1 MLRRPSRRR
10 LLGAAALATTL
21 LAGCGFQLRRPP
33 ELAWKRIFLSGFSED
48 STLADE
54 LRRQLSTSPGVTVV
68 DTPAEA
74 DLVIESLQDATEPL
88 VAATTATS
96 QISEM
101 TLRTRLRFRVR
112 TAAGRELL
120 APTELAQ
127 TRDMSYSE
135 SSALAKQHEAALLFR
150 AMHAD
155 LAMQVLRRLAAL
167 EPS

>member
-1 MLRRPSRRR
+1 MHRPSRRR
-10 LLGAAALATTL
+10 LLGAAALAAM

-54 LRRQLSTSPGVTVV
+54 LRRQLRTSPGVTVV
-68 DTPAEA
+68 NTPAEA

-135 SSALAKQHEAALLFR
+135 SSALAKQQEAALLFR

-167 EPS
+167 APA

>member
-1 MLRRPSRRR
+1 VMHRPSRRR
-10 LLGAAALATTL
+10 LLGAAALAAM

-54 LRRQLSTSPGVTVV
+54 LRRQLRTSPGVTVV
-68 DTPAEA
+68 NTPAEA

-135 SSALAKQHEAALLFR
+135 SSALAKQQEAALLFR

-167 EPS
+167 APA

>member
-1 MLRRPSRRR
+1 MHRPSRRR
-10 LLGAAALATTL
+10 LLGAAALAAM

-54 LRRQLSTSPGVTVV
+54 LRRQLRTSPGVTVV

-167 EPS
+167 APA

>member
-10 LLGAAALATTL
+10 LLGAAALAAM

-112 TAAGRELL
+112 TPAGRELIV
-120 APTELAQ
+120 PTELAQ

-135 SSALAKQHEAALLFR
+135 RSALAKQHEAALLFR
-150 AMHAD
+150 SMHAD
-155 LAMQVLRRLAAL
+155 LAMQVLRRLTAL

>member
-1 MLRRPSRRR
+1 MLRPSRRR
-10 LLGAAALATTL
+10 LLGAAALAAL

-33 ELAWKRIFLSGFSED
+33 ELAWKRIFLSGFTED

-54 LRRQLSTSPGVTVV
+54 LRRQLRASPGVTLA

-74 DLVIESLQDATEPL
+74 DLIVESLQDSSEHV
-88 VAATTATS
+88 VAATTSTS

-101 TLRTRLRFRVR
+101 TLRARLRFRVR
-112 TAAGRELL
+112 TAAGRELI

-150 AMHAD
+150 SMHVD

-167 EPS
+167 GPA

>member
-1 MLRRPSRRR
+1 MHRPSRRR
-10 LLGAAALATTL
+10 LLGAAALAAM

-48 STLADE
+48 SALADE

>member
-1 MLRRPSRRR
+1 MHRPSRRR
-10 LLGAAALATTL
+10 LLGAAALAAM

-33 ELAWKRIFLSGFSED
+33 ELAWKRIFLSGFTED

-54 LRRQLSTSPGVTVV
+54 LRRQLRASPGVTLA

-74 DLVIESLQDATEPL
+74 DLIVESLQDSSEHV
-88 VAATTATS
+88 VAATTSTS

-101 TLRTRLRFRVR
+101 TLRARLRFRVR
-112 TAAGRELL
+112 TAAGRELI

-150 AMHAD
+150 SMHVD

-167 EPS
+167 APA

>member
-1 MLRRPSRRR
+1 MHRPSRRR
-10 LLGAAALATTL
+10 LLGAAALAAM

-48 STLADE
+48 SALADE

-112 TAAGRELL
+112 TPAGRELIV
-120 APTELAQ
+120 PTELAQ

-135 SSALAKQHEAALLFR
+135 RSALAKQHEAALLFR
-150 AMHAD
+150 SMHAD
-155 LAMQVLRRLAAL
+155 LAMQVLRRLTAL

>member
-1 MLRRPSRRR
+1 MQRPSRRR
-10 LLGAAALATTL
+10 LLGAAALAAM

-74 DLVIESLQDATEPL
+74 DLVIESLLDATEPL

-112 TAAGRELL
+112 TAAGRERL
-120 APTELAQ
+120 APTGLAQ

-135 SSALAKQHEAALLFR
+135 SSALAKQQEAALLFR

-167 EPS
+167 GPA

>member
-1 MLRRPSRRR
+1 MPSSRRL
-10 LLGAAALATTL
+10 LLGAAALAAL

-33 ELAWKRIFLSGFSED
+33 ELAWKRIALSGFAED

-54 LRRQLSTSPGVTVV
+54 LRRQLRTSPGVTVV
-68 DTPAEA
+68 DTPTEA
-74 DLVIESLQDATEPL
+74 DVVIEALLDTTENL
-88 VAATTATS
+88 VAATTANS

-112 TAAGRELL
+112 TAAGHELL

-135 SSALAKQHEAALLFR
+135 SSALAKQHEAALLLR
-150 AMHAD
+150 SMHAD

-167 EPS
+167 APA

>member
-1 MLRRPSRRR
+1 MHRPSRRR
-10 LLGAAALATTL
+10 LLGAAALAAM

-112 TAAGRELL
+112 TPAGRELL

>member
-1 MLRRPSRRR
+1 MQRPSRRR
-10 LLGAAALATTL
+10 LLGAAALAAM

-74 DLVIESLQDATEPL
+74 DLVIESLLDATEPL

-135 SSALAKQHEAALLFR
+135 SSALAKQQEAALLFR

-167 EPS
+167 GPA

>member
-1 MLRRPSRRR
+1 MHRPSRRR
-10 LLGAAALATTL
+10 LLGAAALAAM

-54 LRRQLSTSPGVTVV
+54 LRRQLRTSPGVTVV

-135 SSALAKQHEAALLFR
+135 SSALAKQQEAALLFR

-167 EPS
+167 APA

>member
-1 MLRRPSRRR
+1 MHRPSRRR
-10 LLGAAALATTL
+10 LLGAAALAAM

>member
-1 MLRRPSRRR
+1 MHRPSRRR
-10 LLGAAALATTL
+10 LLGAAALAAM

-112 TAAGRELL
+112 TPAGRELIV
-120 APTELAQ
+120 PTELAQ

-135 SSALAKQHEAALLFR
+135 RSALAKQHEAALLFR
-150 AMHAD
+150 SMHAD

-167 EPS
+167 GPS

>member
-1 MLRRPSRRR
+1 MQPSRRR
-10 LLGAAALATTL
+10 LLGAAALAAM

-112 TAAGRELL
+112 TPAGRELIV
-120 APTELAQ
+120 PTELAQ

-135 SSALAKQHEAALLFR
+135 RSALAKQHEAALLFR
-150 AMHAD
+150 SMHAD

>member
-1 MLRRPSRRR
+1 MHRPSRRR
-10 LLGAAALATTL
+10 LLGAAALAAM

-135 SSALAKQHEAALLFR
+135 SSALAKQQEAALLFR

-167 EPS
+167 APA

>member
-1 MLRRPSRRR
+1 MHRPSRRR
-10 LLGAAALATTL
+10 LLGAAALAAM

-112 TAAGRELL
+112 TPAGRELIV
-120 APTELAQ
+120 PTELAQ

-135 SSALAKQHEAALLFR
+135 RSALAKQHEAALLFR
-150 AMHAD
+150 SMHAD
-155 LAMQVLRRLAAL
+155 LAMQVLRRLTAL

>member
-1 MLRRPSRRR
+1 MLRPSRRR
-10 LLGAAALATTL
+10 LLGAAALAAL

-33 ELAWKRIFLSGFSED
+33 ELAWKRIFLSGFTED

-54 LRRQLSTSPGVTVV
+54 LRRQLRASPGVTLA

-74 DLVIESLQDATEPL
+74 DLIVESLQDSSEHV
-88 VAATTATS
+88 VAATTSTS

-101 TLRTRLRFRVR
+101 TLRARLRFRVR
-112 TAAGRELL
+112 TAAGRELI

-150 AMHAD
+150 SMHAD

-167 EPS
+167 GPA

>member
-1 MLRRPSRRR
+1 MLRPSRRR
-10 LLGAAALATTL
+10 LLGAAALAAL

-33 ELAWKRIFLSGFSED
+33 ELAWKRIFLSGFTED

-54 LRRQLSTSPGVTVV
+54 LRRQLRASPGVTLA

-74 DLVIESLQDATEPL
+74 DLIVESLQDSSEHV
-88 VAATTATS
+88 VAATTSTS

-101 TLRTRLRFRVR
+101 TLRARLRFRVR
-112 TAAGRELL
+112 TAAGRELI

-150 AMHAD
+150 SMHAD

-167 EPS
+167 APA

>member
-1 MLRRPSRRR
+1 MHRPSRRR
-10 LLGAAALATTL
+10 LLGAAALAAM

-101 TLRTRLRFRVR
+101 TLRARLRFRVR
-112 TAAGRELL
+112 TPAGRELI

-135 SSALAKQHEAALLFR
+135 RSALAKQHEAALLFR
-150 AMHAD
+150 SMHAD
-155 LAMQVLRRLAAL
+155 LAMQVLRRLTAL

>member
-1 MLRRPSRRR
+1 MHRPSRRR
-10 LLGAAALATTL
+10 LLGAAALAAM

-101 TLRTRLRFRVR
+101 TLRARLRFRVR
-112 TAAGRELL
+112 TPAGRELIV
-120 APTELAQ
+120 PTELAQ

-135 SSALAKQHEAALLFR
+135 RSALAKQHEAALLFR
-150 AMHAD
+150 SMHAD